1 MIACD
6 GIWDCF
12 KNDQVAKF
20 IRKNLISRRIR
31 DKKEHIKKMIGE
43 LMDKGIAKE
52 VQTSNGI
59 GTDNMTCIVVLFKAI
74 FNNISAQN
82 SPRQINPKLSKPPC
96 NKVESSIESLTNPSN
111 NNNFHETL
119 VKTLTHL

>member
-20 IRKNLISRRIR
+20 IRKNLSSRRIR

-43 LMDKGIAKE
+43 LMDKGLAKE
-52 VQTSNGI
+52 VQSSNGI
-59 GTDNMTCIVVLFKAI
+59 GTDNMTCIVVLLKPMLKEY
-74 FNNISAQN
+74 NKTP
-82 SPRQINPKLSKPPC
+82 PRQIKPKAP
-96 NKVESSIESLTNPSN
+96 
-111 NNNFHETL
+111 
-119 VKTLTHL
+119 